1 MATESRNVISTFALA
16 GLNSAADALPSSFA
30 SPLSITGIAMTAAG
44 VPAGGV
50 AVSAAAIVAARRGQ

>member
-16 GLNSAADALPSSFA
+16 GLNLTADALPSSFA

-44 VPAGGV
+44 VLAGGV
-50 AVSAAAIVAARRGQ
+50 AVSATAISAAR

>member
-16 GLNSAADALPSSFA
+16 GLSSAADAIPSSFA

-44 VPAGGV
+44 VLAGSV
-50 AVSAAAIVAARRGQ
+50 AVSAIAISAVR

>member
-16 GLNSAADALPSSFA
+16 GLNSAADAPSSPFA

-44 VPAGGV
+44 VLAGGV
-50 AVSAAAIVAARRGQ
+50 AVSAITIDAAR